1 VAEGSKKKA
10 RGREAVG
17 KARQWVRRRVVIDSS
32 FQFRMLMPIVV
43 FLVIFLVL
51 TGAFAFL
58 PLYLHAAHDPN
69 PSVQAL
75 LMEQLLT
82 FNLRLWPMVI
92 IAALIAGIYTLMR
105 SNKVAGPLFKLKR
118 GLMQMMVGEYE
129 KIRFRKGDEFREF
142 EEVANR
148 LALTIDSITATAQ
161 RKTSTVEKRLKFLKS
176 RLEVRDLP
184 KNEIL
189 EELDDLIEQVGQVQV
204 VGSGT
209 GEKSEEV
216 Q

>member
-1 VAEGSKKKA
+1 MEETPKKKA
-10 RGREAVG
+10 RGREAVA
-17 KARQWVRRRVVIDSS
+17 KARRWVRRRIVIDST

-51 TGAFAFL
+51 SGAFAFV
-58 PLYLHAAHDPN
+58 PLYLHAAKDPN
-69 PSVQAL
+69 PSVRAL
-75 LMEQLLT
+75 LMEQLLN
-82 FNLRLWPMVI
+82 FHVRLWPMVG
-92 IAALIAGIYTLMR
+92 IATFVACLYTLLR

-129 KIRFRKGDEFREF
+129 KIRFREGDELREF

-148 LALTIDSITATAQ
+148 LALTIDAITTSSQ
-161 RKTSTVEKRLKFLKS
+161 RKTATVEKRLKFLKS

-189 EELDDLIEQVGQVQV
+189 EELEDLIEQVSQVQV
-204 VGSGT
+204 VGT
-209 GEKSEEV
+209 GAKSEEV